1 MLGGED
7 DNLVLDK
14 EAISTPETRRQTS
27 HNIYYQM
34 MQKQKGIVWKWEAK
48 KCRDY
53 EAISTSETRRQS
65 QPERIRGNLLPSRAG
80 CRNLLLLE
88 HESDLNK
95 DARPR
100 TTQFHQNSWRRK

>member
-7 DNLVLDK
+7 DSLVLDK
-14 EAISTPETRRQTS
+14 KAISTKETRRQTS

-53 EAISTSETRRQS
+53 ERQS
-65 QPERIRGNLLPSRAG
+65 QPERIGGNL
-80 CRNLLLLE
+80 NL
-88 HESDLNK
+88 
-95 DARPR
+95 RC
-100 TTQFHQNSWRRK
+100 